1 LESIGPASN
10 FYKVLDPVWD
20 CVKELKKVVLVRKK
34 LFHAKMGL
42 FGKKLKKYFF
52 APKNPNT
59 AFWGKLKNYFFFSS
73 KKFFHAFT
81 IDKNSISQR
90 NPKQAL
96 S

>member
-34 LFHAKMGL
+34 LFQAKMGL
-42 FGKKLKKYFF
+42 FGKKLKK
-52 APKNPNT
+52 
-59 AFWGKLKNYFFFSS
+59 YFFFSS